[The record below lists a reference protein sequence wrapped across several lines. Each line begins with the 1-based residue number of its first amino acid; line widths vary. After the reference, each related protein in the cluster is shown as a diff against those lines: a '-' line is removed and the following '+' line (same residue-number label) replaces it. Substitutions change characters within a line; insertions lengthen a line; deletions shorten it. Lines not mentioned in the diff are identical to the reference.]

1 MKTIIFMGTPQFSVP
16 ILKGLNESDEYEVK
30 AVVTQPDK
38 KLGRKRQLTP
48 TPVKAYATEA
58 GLPVFQPE
66 KLSQSDELAELI
78 QLQADFIVT
87 AAYGQFLPTSFL
99 NSVNIAAVNVHG
111 SLLPK
116 YRGGAPIQ
124 YALKNGDEKTGV
136 TIMEMV
142 KEMDAGDM
150 YSQEA
155 ITIEDTDNSATIFDK
170 LSYLGRDLLLKTLP
184 KIVKNPTNKTPQKT
198 EEVTF
203 SPTIS
208 KEEAQIP
215 QSLTATEAHNLI
227 RALNPNPGAF
237 LYING
242 VRTKIWQSHVLDEK
256 TDYQSGVLVDNHK
269 RFCLSFS
276 DNSVLEIDEIQ
287 PMGKPRMKISDY
299 LNGHGRN
306 LKIGEKVVS
315 DEE

>member
-16 ILKGLNESDEYEVK
+16 ILKGLNEADEYEVK

-124 YALKNGDEKTGV
+124 YALKNGDKKTGV

-184 KIVKNPTNKTPQKT
+184 EIVKNPTNKTPQKT

-208 KEEAQIP
+208 KEEAQIS

-256 TDYQSGVLVDNHK
+256 TDYQSGVLVDNNK

>member
-16 ILKGLNESDEYEVK
+16 ILKGIYESGDYEIK

-48 TPVKAYATEA
+48 TPVKAYATEV
-58 GLPVFQPE
+58 GLPVLQPE
-66 KLSQSDELAELI
+66 KLSQSEELAELI
-78 QLQADFIVT
+78 DLKADFIVT

-99 NSVNIAAVNVHG
+99 NSVKIAAVNVHG
-111 SLLPK
+111 SLLPH

-155 ITIEDTDNSATIFDK
+155 ITIADDDNAATIFDK

-184 KIVKNPTNKTPQKT
+184 QIAVNPTDKMPQNP
-198 EEVTF
+198 EDVSF

-208 KEEAQIP
+208 KEEAQVATT
-215 QSLTATEAHNLI
+215 LTAKEAHDLI
-227 RALNPNPGAF
+227 RALNPNPGAY

-242 VRTKIWQSHVLDEK
+242 VRTKLWQSHVLDEK
-256 TDYQSGVLVDNHK
+256 TTYKSGVLVDNYK
-269 RFCLSFS
+269 RFCLSFA

>member
-1 MKTIIFMGTPQFSVP
+1 MGTPQFSVP
-16 ILKGLNESDEYEVK
+16 ILKGLNESGDYKIK

-48 TPVKAYATEA
+48 TPVKAYANEA

-66 KLSQSDELAELI
+66 KLTQSDELSKLI
-78 QLQADFIVT
+78 QVQADFIVT
-87 AAYGQFLPTSFL
+87 AAYGQFLPTNFL

-150 YSQEA
+150 YSQES
-155 ITIEDTDNSATIFDK
+155 IKISDEDNAATIFDK
-170 LSYLGRDLLLKTLP
+170 LSYLGRDLLLQTLP
-184 KIVKNPTNKTPQKT
+184 KIAANPTDKTPQNPDN
-198 EEVTF
+198 VSF

-208 KEEAQIP
+208 KEEAQVSSI
-215 QSLTATEAHNLI
+215 LTAKEAHDLI

-242 VRTKIWQSHVLDEK
+242 VRTKLWQSHVLDEK
-256 TDYQSGVLVDNHK
+256 TDYKPGVLVDNHK
-269 RFCLSFS
+269 RFCLSFA
-276 DNSVLEIDEIQ
+276 DNSVLEVDEIQ